1 MKALYYATI
10 AQIRQSVA
18 TKKVSPVEVIAAHL
32 ERIEKLQPKLNAFV
46 HLDAE
51 EARAQADEMRDAEA
65 RVLMRNIA
73 RMYDSLAARAA
84 QRETLLDVRR
94 RESD

>member
-1 MKALYYATI
+1 VTHNDGLRNSEYW
-10 AQIRQSVA
+10 Q
-18 TKKVSPVEVIAAHL
+18 
-32 ERIEKLQPKLNAFV
+32 ER
-46 HLDAE
+46 AE
-51 EARAQADEMRDAEA
+51 EARARADEMRDAEA

-84 QRETLLDVRR
+84 QRESLLDVRR

>member
-1 MKALYYATI
+1 MTHNDGLRNSEYW
-10 AQIRQSVA
+10 Q
-18 TKKVSPVEVIAAHL
+18 
-32 ERIEKLQPKLNAFV
+32 ER
-46 HLDAE
+46 AE
-51 EARAQADEMRDAEA
+51 EARARADEMRDAEA

-84 QRETLLDVRR
+84 QRESLLDTRR

>member
-1 MKALYYATI
+1 VTHNDGLRNSEYW
-10 AQIRQSVA
+10 Q
-18 TKKVSPVEVIAAHL
+18 
-32 ERIEKLQPKLNAFV
+32 ER
-46 HLDAE
+46 AE
-51 EARAQADEMRDAEA
+51 EARARVDEMRDAEA

-84 QRETLLDVRR
+84 QRESLLDTRR

>member
-1 MKALYYATI
+1 VTHNDGLRNSEYW
-10 AQIRQSVA
+10 Q
-18 TKKVSPVEVIAAHL
+18 
-32 ERIEKLQPKLNAFV
+32 ER
-46 HLDAE
+46 AE
-51 EARAQADEMRDAEA
+51 EARARADEMRDAEA

-84 QRETLLDVRR
+84 QRESLLDTRR